1 MDPETE
7 YYAPEDLGRDIIENG
22 DDAPSRDAT
31 HAKMRLF
38 VIFVRLSAGA
48 WVSDIRPGAGVLIIL
63 LEALSFQVEYDQDA
77 GMEDARRLTR
87 SMKRHCG
94 VEMGPRVCGAFSN
107 VAAALARCGKMTS
120 KGAQRVLEEAQ
131 EMGGGLPQD
140 AEELQ
145 GIRQAISL
153 VLQKECAP
161 LPAPYLP
168 PGGVRMMMRGLRPA

>member
-1 MDPETE
+1 M
-7 YYAPEDLGRDIIENG
+7 
-22 DDAPSRDAT
+22 S
-31 HAKMRLF
+31 
-38 VIFVRLSAGA
+38 
-48 WVSDIRPGAGVLIIL
+48 
-63 LEALSFQVEYDQDA
+63 
-77 GMEDARRLTR
+77 
-87 SMKRHCG
+87 
-94 VEMGPRVCGAFSN
+94 PRVCGAFSD

-120 KGAQRVLEEAQ
+120 EGAQRVLEEAQ

-161 LPAPYLP
+161 PPEPYLP